1 MLPDCAAYA
10 NNCLSPAN
18 RSTEVAG
25 VGAGKPC
32 AQRCR
37 PRQSSRFDA
46 NAISDWCC
54 LRSSFGSRCSGL
66 DLPWHHLN
74 YQFSQLA
81 IVTSATLPRLREPV
95 KSAARCV
102 RAPRTTIEAFQL
114 IANFAQ
120 GRGGSR
126 VWPVHRPTPCLI
138 GADAQPDRSSYPFA
152 RKARLSAAL
161 VPSS

>member
-66 DLPWHHLN
+66 DLPRHHLN

-114 IANFAQ
+114 IANFAAESRWQ
-120 GRGGSR
+120 SR
-126 VWPVHRPTPCLI
+126 VVPASPRLARLVSPARPN
-138 GADAQPDRSSYPFA
+138 YPFA
-152 RKARLSAAL
+152 RKARSSAAL
-161 VPSS
+161 VLSS